1 MSKDKKQK
9 LQRNAY
15 LDKLGIPIKYY
26 GVNYLKDDSYRKKLR
41 KKYGFDDRETLNL
54 YRTFA
59 EWLHS
64 HCKMYLEVAPV
75 KLDYHTFQWR
85 DKELTQKQALK
96 KIIKW
101 TGMFLKGI
109 YESEHVEFIS
119 FEEENKLFTKLEKA
133 TQLFGII
140 LGAMWW

>member
-1 MSKDKKQK
+1 MSENN

-15 LDKLGIPIKYY
+15 LDKLGIPIRYY

-54 YRTFA
+54 YIIFA

-75 KLDYHTFQWR
+75 DLKYHTFQWKN
-85 DKELTQKQALK
+85 KELTQKQALK

-101 TGMFLKGI
+101 TGTFLKRT
-109 YESEHVEFIS
+109 YESEHVVGKFMS
-119 FEEENKLFTKLEKA
+119 AEEENMNFKKLENA
-133 TQLFGII
+133 TQLFSII